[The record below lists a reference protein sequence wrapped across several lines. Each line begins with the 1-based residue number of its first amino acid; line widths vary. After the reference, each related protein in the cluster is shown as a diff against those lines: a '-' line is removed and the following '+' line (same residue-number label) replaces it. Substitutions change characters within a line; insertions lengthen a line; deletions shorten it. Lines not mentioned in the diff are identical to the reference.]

1 MLTISDS
8 NGLKCINWV
17 NEADLL
23 VLTHTNSPRVT
34 FLYLDSISFRY
45 AVEYSLEDN
54 TIGAAA
60 RFARSSKPGEL
71 MNQDCEIEV
80 IGIHGENL
88 TNYKINYGTLF
99 PCLANDYVPPV
110 AGLIVT
116 EEIKEEM
123 EDKGFDTTLFR
134 PIPTVFN

>member
-60 RFARSSKPGEL
+60 RFIRSTKEGDL
-71 MNQDCEIEV
+71 MNQDCEIEI

-88 TNYKINYGTLF
+88 TNYKINYGSLF
-99 PCLANDYVPPV
+99 PCLANDMVLPV
-110 AGLIVT
+110 SGLIVS

-123 EDKGFDTTLFR
+123 EGKGFETTLFR
-134 PIPTVFN
+134 PIPAVFN